1 MWRSLFRPDGFL
13 RQEMLTIYLILVS
26 VTTFLGYLFTP
37 MQAVSQANLVVSVLA
52 VCLFAVVRIRAI
64 FSHLV
69 HAVAQAHDHQQRRS
83 AGLGNAVAGQ
93 GGMTDA
99 PPVAGSNYQATAD
112 LQAQEIKG
120 HEENQVYS

>member
-37 MQAVSQANLVVSVLA
+37 MPAVAQANLVVSVLA
-52 VCLFAVVRIRAI
+52 VCLFAVVRVRAI

-69 HAVAQAHDHQQRRS
+69 HAVT
-83 AGLGNAVAGQ
+83 GLTMLLTVYTPCTRAAS
-93 GGMTDA
+93 T
-99 PPVAGSNYQATAD
+99 PPLWFGSTCCRCRFC
-112 LQAQEIKG
+112 
-120 HEENQVYS
+120 